1 MNNAITVLKSE
12 HRSLSAVL
20 QALIELARMAQ
31 DPKVQPDWRPFR
43 AMLRYID
50 EYPERLHHPKE
61 DQFLFARLAK
71 RSPDARRRSRASARS
86 VGLAASSRIACSRRS
101 RCSRVK

>member
-1 MNNAITVLKSE
+1 
-12 HRSLSAVL
+12 
-20 QALIELARMAQ
+20 MAQ
-31 DPKVQPDWRPFR
+31 DPKMQPDWRPFR

-71 RSPDARRRSRASARS
+71 RSADARKLIDDLKSEHVQGARLIRDLERAFLFTGTTCARRSATCCRLPSALDARALGGDR
-86 VGLAASSRIACSRRS
+86 
-101 RCSRVK
+101 